1 MRDPKSVLTDLKNLY
16 FMPLRYET
24 HLDGSGDYHM
34 TMSMAEQMKNTVKDA
49 MNVIENLVLERDS
62 LIDLLE
68 DQNGSR

>member
-34 TMSMAEQMKNTVKDA
+34 TTGMAEQMKKTVKDA

>member
-24 HLDGSGDYHM
+24 HLDGSGEYHM
-34 TMSMAEQMKNTVKDA
+34 TTGMAEQMKKTVKDA

>member
-34 TMSMAEQMKNTVKDA
+34 TTGMAEQMKKTVKDA
-49 MNVIENLVLERDS
+49 MDVINNLALERDS

-68 DQNGSR
+68 NQNGSR

>member
-34 TMSMAEQMKNTVKDA
+34 TMGMAEQMKKTVKDA